1 MKGRKDMASGRTNS
15 CRKAATR
22 LPVLRRTGQHDEHE
36 RAWHLG
42 SNLYGPVLVR
52 RRDGLLQARMPR
64 WYDPLQ
70 ARMLDVLQHGARLE
84 LVAAQEYLG
93 RVRVRQHGRQHLHGL
108 LHLHPDLV
116 LVLLHAR
123 TCQPAT
129 ERAASSISSSSSV
142 SSSTVIEYRSIV
154 FDRRSDA
161 DVRERQ
167 RRRVHGRRGRI
178 DLDRSR
184 VSTAR
189 SLGPESELCTPRAG
203 QQSSSTSKLKRVIVV
218 VVVVPSSGAARLPL
232 PLSGAYHASSRPELE
247 FESELIGSPRT
258 WRPRDL
264 SGSVRKLSSERM
276 ASCTLRTSDD
286 ETSAAA
292 RCDAALCG
300 SDVAPHVPA
309 QVVDARLQHAEEAH
323 GLDSRAG
330 SCALIYARERDR
342 ERERDTRCCDSEA
355 ATNER
360 LTECLVDWLVNLD
373 AEQRQQQGRERER
386 ERERLCERL

>member
-1 MKGRKDMASGRTNS
+1 MIRCRRGCLTYCSTVRDSSSLLLSSILVECECGSTAVSTCMASCTCIPTSYSYS
-15 CRKAATR
+15 CT
-22 LPVLRRTGQHDEHE
+22 
-36 RAWHLG
+36 
-42 SNLYGPVLVR
+42 
-52 RRDGLLQARMPR
+52 
-64 WYDPLQ
+64 
-70 ARMLDVLQHGARLE
+70 
-84 LVAAQEYLG
+84 
-93 RVRVRQHGRQHLHGL
+93 
-108 LHLHPDLV
+108 
-116 LVLLHAR
+116 HAR
-123 TCQPAT
+123 TYARMHARTRQPAT
-129 ERAASSISSSSSV
+129 ERAASSI

-300 SDVAPHVPA
+300 SDA
-309 QVVDARLQHAEEAH
+309 ART
-323 GLDSRAG
+323 GAG
-330 SCALIYARERDR
+330 RRCATA
-342 ERERDTRCCDSEA
+342 TR
-355 ATNER
+355 
-360 LTECLVDWLVNLD
+360 
-373 AEQRQQQGRERER
+373 
-386 ERERLCERL
+386 